1 MLTVA
6 ASAVAAHADENAE
19 EHADVRPDG
28 DEHALPHMHRRGQ
41 QQNERDCRHFTAEIS
56 NAISGRLSLALG
68 RRIPFL

>member
-28 DEHALPHMHRRGQ
+28 DEHALATPAANSKM
-41 QQNERDCRHFTAEIS
+41 ERDCRA
-56 NAISGRLSLALG
+56 
-68 RRIPFL
+68 

>member
-1 MLTVA
+1 
-6 ASAVAAHADENAE
+6 VAAHADENAE

-41 QQNERDCRHFTAEIS
+41 QQNERDCMAEIDLS

>member
-28 DEHALPHMHRRGQ
+28 DEHALATPAANSKM
-41 QQNERDCRHFTAEIS
+41 ERD
-56 NAISGRLSLALG
+56 
-68 RRIPFL
+68 